1 MGKLRVLVVDSSVVI
16 RRLLTNVLACDP
28 SLEVVGTAPT
38 GRIAMAKVPQVNPDV
53 IALSSEMPG
62 QEGAQILEALRKTH
76 PGVPVIVFAPRI
88 DAQRISDE
96 LIPRIKMC
104 HRAPAQ
110 GALARTPVRGG
121 LPATSRVSLERAL
134 ERRTDLVVIAASTG
148 GPNALSELLPE
159 LPSDLP
165 VPVLIVQHTPASFT
179 ASLADRLNTVCDLGV
194 SEGVANEVVRPG
206 HVWIAPGGFHM
217 VVRKDADLVRIQTH
231 QGPPENS
238 CRPSADVLFRS
249 AADVYGAHVLA
260 VVLTGMGQ
268 DGFRGCERIREAGG
282 QVFVQDEA
290 SSVIWGMP
298 GFVARAGLAD
308 KVLPLRQLG
317 REIGRSVRA
326 HRALWPQG
334 SSPGRPQRQD

>member
-53 IALSSEMPG
+53 IALSSEMPV

-134 ERRTDLVVIAASTG
+134 ERRTDLV
-148 GPNALSELLPE
+148 
-159 LPSDLP
+159 
-165 VPVLIVQHTPASFT
+165 LIVQHTPASFT

-217 VVRKDADLVRIQTH
+217 IVRKDADLVRIQTH

-268 DGFRGCERIREAGG
+268 DGFRGCERLREAGG